1 MNMAAVFAKLV
12 SISIVANWLI
22 LAVILLRV
30 LLKKAPRW
38 ITCILWALVAVRLVF
53 PFSIESPVSL
63 IPETTSVI
71 QEAVDT
77 NLIHP
82 EVVPSD
88 TAIFTTQEENSNTY
102 IGSKSSVSI
111 IPFVW
116 YFGVSLMLCYLVF
129 SYFKM
134 LWLVREAVPERE
146 KIWVC
151 DAVTTPFILGIIR
164 PKIYLPSGLLEP
176 NREYVIAHEQSHL
189 RCKDHWWKPMAFVL
203 LSVFW
208 FDPLMWIAYTLVCR
222 DIEFA
227 CDERVVHHY
236 GLPEKKAY
244 SEALLE
250 CSSNRKLVLA
260 CPVAFGETAV
270 IQRVRNVLNYKR
282 PRFWV
287 ILICI
292 IVIVVTAI
300 GFLTV
305 PAKKDTSDPVYKH
318 YLSMNQKT
326 EIINRSNGNA
336 STYSTVTVKF
346 LKTSGPSVVHLE
358 LWYQTESDTSW
369 VEGAPIALDVAG
381 SASFVIPANCDSYA
395 IMATGVEGK
404 NGDASFL
411 ISEPAPKLTDKKEDG
426 YSTVHADKTVETPSS
441 ADETGEEN
449 LVPLDAWDRYP
460 DGIQIEP
467 YVGQTFTAHVMIVR
481 DPSKVYLAASSNS
494 LSMDTPGVPMD
505 EAMEREQA
513 IAAVN
518 AGPFFDD
525 GSASQAVGSVPS
537 GLALSE
543 DAIIWNDQQISEY
556 DFVGFNN
563 DNILIV
569 ASSMTETEAKEQGIR
584 DGCSSGPVLMI
595 NGEPNMDVYNG
606 NFGYRPRTAVGQR
619 SDGAVVFVCADGRTA
634 DSLGATYADM
644 IDILTEFGAVNACAL
659 NDGSASNMLYRDV
672 DGRYGE
678 KGAMQVL
685 NRYPIGTTSLRRMP
699 TFWMVK
705 PAG

>member
-1 MNMAAVFAKLV
+1 MAAVFAKLV

-88 TAIFTTQEENSNTY
+88 TAEFPPQEENTNTY
-102 IGSKSSVSI
+102 IGNKSSVSI

-116 YFGVSLMLCYLVF
+116 CFGVSLMLCYLVF

-134 LWLVREAVPERE
+134 LWLVKEAVPERE
-146 KIWVC
+146 NIWVC

-164 PKIYLPSGLLEP
+164 PRIYLPSGLLEP

-250 CSSNRKLVLA
+250 CSNNRKLVLA

-270 IQRVRNVLNYKR
+270 ILRVRNVLNYKR

-305 PAKKDTSDPVYKH
+305 PAKKDASDPVGTIPV
-318 YLSMNQKT
+318 QD
-326 EIINRSNGNA
+326 
-336 STYSTVTVKF
+336 
-346 LKTSGPSVVHLE
+346 E
-358 LWYQTESDTSW
+358 LRMTESSNNAIEPVDT
-369 VEGAPIALDVAG
+369 
-381 SASFVIPANCDSYA
+381 IPMQDEVNPTILPEAQQINW
-395 IMATGVEGK
+395 
-404 NGDASFL
+404 
-411 ISEPAPKLTDKKEDG
+411 ED
-426 YSTVHADKTVETPSS
+426 
-441 ADETGEEN
+441 
-449 LVPLDAWDRYP
+449 YP
-460 DGIQIEP
+460 DGIWIEP
-467 YVGQTFTAHVMIVR
+467 YTGENFTAHVMIVR
-481 DPSKVYLAASSNS
+481 DPSKVHLGFLLRHGARNS
-494 LSMDTPGVPMD
+494 FSKT
-505 EAMEREQA
+505 
-513 IAAVN
+513 
-518 AGPFFDD
+518 
-525 GSASQAVGSVPS
+525 S
-537 GLALSE
+537 GQHPE
-543 DAIIWNDQQISEY
+543 
-556 DFVGFNN
+556 
-563 DNILIV
+563 
-569 ASSMTETEAKEQGIR
+569 
-584 DGCSSGPVLMI
+584 
-595 NGEPNMDVYNG
+595 
-606 NFGYRPRTAVGQR
+606 
-619 SDGAVVFVCADGRTA
+619 GR
-634 DSLGATYADM
+634 
-644 IDILTEFGAVNACAL
+644 
-659 NDGSASNMLYRDV
+659 
-672 DGRYGE
+672 
-678 KGAMQVL
+678 
-685 NRYPIGTTSLRRMP
+685 
-699 TFWMVK
+699 
-705 PAG
+705 

>member
-1 MNMAAVFAKLV
+1 MAAVFAKLV

-30 LLKKAPRW
+30 LLKKAPRR

-82 EVVPSD
+82 EVVPSN
-88 TAIFTTQEENSNTY
+88 TTVFPAQEGNSNTY
-102 IGSKSSVSI
+102 IGSKTSVSI

-116 YFGVSLMLCYLVF
+116 CFGVSLMLCYLVF

-134 LWLVREAVPERE
+134 LWLVKEAVPERE

-164 PKIYLPSGLLEP
+164 PRIYLPSGLLEP

-208 FDPLMWIAYTLVCR
+208 FNPLMWIAYTLVCR

-270 IQRVRNVLNYKR
+270 VQRVRNVLNYKK
-282 PRFWV
+282 PRFWI
-287 ILICI
+287 ILISILI
-292 IVIVVTAI
+292 ILITAI

-305 PAKKDTSDPVYKH
+305 PAKKDTSDPVYEH
-318 YLSMNQKT
+318 YLTMNQKI
-326 EIINRSNGNA
+326 EIINRSNEN
-336 STYSTVTVKF
+336 TNTDSTVTVKF
-346 LKTSGPSVVHLE
+346 LETSGPSVVYLE
-358 LWYQTESDTSW
+358 LWHQTASDTAW

-381 SASFVIPANCDSYA
+381 SATFVIPGNCDSYA

-411 ISEPAPKLTDKKEDG
+411 ISEPVPKPTDEKEDG
-426 YSTVHADKTVETPSS
+426 YSASHADKMMETTPSS
-441 ADETGEEN
+441 ADEAGEEN

-460 DGIQIEP
+460 DGIQIES

-481 DPSKVYLAASSNS
+481 DPSKVYLPASSNP

-525 GSASQAVGSVPS
+525 GTSSQSVGSVPIGLVLS
-537 GLALSE
+537 GNAV
-543 DAIIWNDQQISEY
+543 IWNDQQISEY
-556 DFVGFNN
+556 GFVGFNN
-563 DNILIV
+563 DNILLV
-569 ASSMTETEAKEQGIR
+569 ASSMTEMEAKEKGIR

-595 NGEPNMDVYNG
+595 NEEPNMEVYNG
-606 NFGYRPRTAVGQR
+606 NSGYRPRTAVGQR
-619 SDGAVVFVCADGRTA
+619 SDGAVVFVCADGRNA

-644 IDILTEFGAVNACAL
+644 IDILTEYGAVNACAL
-659 NDGSASNMLYRDV
+659 NGGSSSAMLYRDA

-678 KGAMQVL
+678 KEAIQIL
-685 NRYPIGTTSLRRMP
+685 NRNGSSSIRKMP

-705 PAG
+705 SAG

>member
-1 MNMAAVFAKLV
+1 MAAVFAKLV

-88 TAIFTTQEENSNTY
+88 TAVFTTQEENSNTY
-102 IGSKSSVSI
+102 IGSKPSVSI

-116 YFGVSLMLCYLVF
+116 CFGVCLMLCYLVF

-208 FDPLMWIAYTLVCR
+208 FDPIMWIAYTLVCR

-292 IVIVVTAI
+292 IVIIITAI

-305 PAKKDTSDPVYKH
+305 PAKKDASDPV
-318 YLSMNQKT
+318 
-326 EIINRSNGNA
+326 
-336 STYSTVTVKF
+336 STVPVQDEVRVAESLKDAIEPVDTV
-346 LKTSGPSVVHLE
+346 
-358 LWYQTESDTSW
+358 
-369 VEGAPIALDVAG
+369 PIQDEVPPTMLPEAQKIDWE
-381 SASFVIPANCDSYA
+381 N
-395 IMATGVEGK
+395 
-404 NGDASFL
+404 
-411 ISEPAPKLTDKKEDG
+411 
-426 YSTVHADKTVETPSS
+426 YS
-441 ADETGEEN
+441 
-449 LVPLDAWDRYP
+449 
-460 DGIQIEP
+460 DGIRIEP
-467 YVGQTFTAHVMIVR
+467 YTGENFTAHVMVVR
-481 DPSKVYLAASSNS
+481 NPSKVYLAASSNP

-525 GSASQAVGSVPS
+525 GTSSQSVGSVPIGLVLS
-537 GLALSE
+537 GNAV
-543 DAIIWNDQQISEY
+543 IWNDQQISEY
-556 DFVGFNN
+556 GFVGFNN

-584 DGCSSGPVLMI
+584 DGCSSGPVLVI
-595 NGEPNMDVYNG
+595 NGEPNMDAYNG

-619 SDGAVVFVCADGRTA
+619 SDGAVVFVCADGRNA

-644 IDILTEFGAVNACAL
+644 IDILTEYGAVNACAL

-678 KGAMQVL
+678 KGAMQML
-685 NRYPIGTTSLRRMP
+685 NRYPVGTTSLRRMP

-705 PAG
+705 PTGQ

>member
-1 MNMAAVFAKLV
+1 MAAVFAKLV

-88 TAIFTTQEENSNTY
+88 TAAFPAQEGNSNIY
-102 IGSKSSVSI
+102 IGIKPSVSI

-116 YFGVSLMLCYLVF
+116 CFGVCLMLCYLVF

-134 LWLVREAVPERE
+134 LCLVKEAVPERE

-164 PKIYLPSGLLEP
+164 PRIYLPSGLLEP

-208 FDPLMWIAYTLVCR
+208 FNPLMWIAYALVCR

-305 PAKKDTSDPVYKH
+305 PAKKDASDPV
-318 YLSMNQKT
+318 
-326 EIINRSNGNA
+326 G
-336 STYSTVTVKF
+336 TVPVQDE
-346 LKTSGPSVVHLE
+346 VRM
-358 LWYQTESDTSW
+358 TESSNNAIEPVDT
-369 VEGAPIALDVAG
+369 VPIQNEVNPTILPEEQQV
-381 SASFVIPANCDSYA
+381 NW
-395 IMATGVEGK
+395 
-404 NGDASFL
+404 
-411 ISEPAPKLTDKKEDG
+411 ED
-426 YSTVHADKTVETPSS
+426 
-441 ADETGEEN
+441 
-449 LVPLDAWDRYP
+449 YP
-460 DGIQIEP
+460 DGIRIEP
-467 YVGQTFTAHVMIVR
+467 YTGENFTAHVMIVR
-481 DPSKVYLAASSNS
+481 DPSKVHLTASSDP
-494 LSMDTPGVPMD
+494 LSMDTPGVSMD

-525 GSASQAVGSVPS
+525 GTSSQSVGSVPIGLVLS
-537 GLALSE
+537 GNAV
-543 DAIIWNDQQISEY
+543 IWNDQQNSEY
-556 DFVGFNN
+556 GFVGFNN

-595 NGEPNMDVYNG
+595 NGEPNMDAYNG

-619 SDGAVVFVCADGRTA
+619 ADGAVVFVCAEGRNA

-659 NDGSASNMLYRDV
+659 NDGSASNMLYRDA

-678 KGAMQVL
+678 KGAMQML
-685 NRYPIGTTSLRRMP
+685 NPYPIGTTSLRRMP

-705 PAG
+705 PTGE

>member
-1 MNMAAVFAKLV
+1 MEAVFAKLV

-77 NLIHP
+77 NLIRP
-82 EVVPSD
+82 EVPPSD
-88 TAIFTTQEENSNTY
+88 TAEFTSQEENSNTY
-102 IGSKSSVSI
+102 ISSKPTVSI
-111 IPFVW
+111 LPLIW
-116 YFGVSLMLCYLVF
+116 CLGVCLMLCYLVF
-129 SYFKM
+129 SYLKM
-134 LWLVREAVPERE
+134 LWLVKEAVPERE
-146 KIWVC
+146 RIWVC

-189 RCKDHWWKPMAFVL
+189 RCKDHWWKPISFVL

-208 FDPLMWIAYTLVCR
+208 FDPLMWIAYTMVCR

-227 CDERVVHHY
+227 CDERVVKHY

-305 PAKKDTSDPVYKH
+305 PAKKDTSDPVGTIPV
-318 YLSMNQKT
+318 QD
-326 EIINRSNGNA
+326 EVR
-336 STYSTVTVKF
+336 V
-346 LKTSGPSVVHLE
+346 
-358 LWYQTESDTSW
+358 TESSKDVIEPVDTVPVQDEVNSTILPEAQQINW
-369 VEGAPIALDVAG
+369 EDYP
-381 SASFVIPANCDSYA
+381 DSIRIESY
-395 IMATGVEGK
+395 
-404 NGDASFL
+404 
-411 ISEPAPKLTDKKEDG
+411 
-426 YSTVHADKTVETPSS
+426 
-441 ADETGEEN
+441 TGE
-449 LVPLDAWDRYP
+449 
-460 DGIQIEP
+460 
-467 YVGQTFTAHVMIVR
+467 TFTAHVMIVR
-481 DPSKVYLAASSNS
+481 DPSKVYLAASSNP
-494 LSMDTPGVPMD
+494 LSMDTPGARMD
-505 EAMEREQA
+505 EAMERENA

-525 GSASQAVGSVPS
+525 GTASQAVGSVPS

-556 DFVGFNN
+556 GFVGFNN

-595 NGEPNMDVYNG
+595 NGEPNMEVYNG
-606 NFGYRPRTAVGQR
+606 NSGYNPRTAVGQR
-619 SDGAVVFVCADGRTA
+619 ADGAVVFVCADGRNP

-644 IDILTEFGAVNACAL
+644 VDILTEYGAVNACAL
-659 NDGSASNMLYRDV
+659 NGGSSSAMLYRDA

-678 KGAMQVL
+678 KGAVQMI
-685 NRYPIGTTSLRRMP
+685 NRYPLAQSSLRRMP